1 MIVIVIL
8 KNFDGDALKRVLPLR
23 LNNDSKCIDL
33 VDLLVFM
40 LAGLKYI

>member
-1 MIVIVIL
+1 MIVIL
-8 KNFDGDALKRVLPLR
+8 KNFDASKRVLPLR